1 MMFMCLCELE
11 LFDLVA
17 QFHSGHV
24 VGDSVSQT
32 KKYYG
37 IFARIKHLV
46 QSFFIPLFKTGFRE

>member
-24 VGDSVSQT
+24 FGDSVSQT
-32 KKYYG
+32 KKNYWIFVANKAFGSKFRHLSAEKG
-37 IFARIKHLV
+37 I
-46 QSFFIPLFKTGFRE
+46 